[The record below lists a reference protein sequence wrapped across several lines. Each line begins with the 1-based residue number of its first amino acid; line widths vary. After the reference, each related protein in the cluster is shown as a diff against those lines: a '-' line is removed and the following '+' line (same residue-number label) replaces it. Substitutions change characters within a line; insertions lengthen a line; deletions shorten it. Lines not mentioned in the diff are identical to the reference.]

1 MKIPGFEN
9 WGLKLLAL
17 ILAIVTYHALKDSP
31 VKHDSQKNDRKLFQ
45 YR

>member
-1 MKIPGFEN
+1 MKIPGLDN

-17 ILAIVTYHALKDSP
+17 ILAIVTYHALKDNSNNHADAN
-31 VKHDSQKNDRKLFQ
+31 HDRRLFQ